1 MPPKKRDRLEIIFDI
16 LDIIRNHR
24 NSIKQTP
31 LLRKSNLSSKNF
43 NEYYQELI
51 HKKMIK
57 ELNDK
62 KNKKLIT
69 LTDKGFLFLEKYK
82 YIKNIILEFEL

>member
-1 MPPKKRDRLEIIFDI
+1 MPVRKRDRLEIIFDI
-16 LDIIRNHR
+16 LDIIRNNR

-43 NEYYQELI
+43 NEYYSELFE
-51 HKKMIK
+51 KKMIK
-57 ELNDK
+57 ELIDK

-82 YIKNIILEFEL
+82 YIKNIISEFEL